1 MRYGKDEK
9 QMALVDMYLDGMSDV
24 RSKRDP
30 LRYYD
35 GIDDAT
41 KEQVSQEKTN
51 ELSIFHPHILT

>member
-1 MRYGKDEK
+1 
-9 QMALVDMYLDGMSDV
+9 MALVDMYLDGMSDV